1 MATVPLVYYASN
13 FPETKA
19 KLEIDSLPNVTA
31 WVQRR
36 IARLATAK
44 GMTVCKLSW
53 ITKFEE
59 GFT

>member
-1 MATVPLVYYASN
+1 
-13 FPETKA
+13 
-19 KLEIDSLPNVTA
+19 
-31 WVQRR
+31 VQRR